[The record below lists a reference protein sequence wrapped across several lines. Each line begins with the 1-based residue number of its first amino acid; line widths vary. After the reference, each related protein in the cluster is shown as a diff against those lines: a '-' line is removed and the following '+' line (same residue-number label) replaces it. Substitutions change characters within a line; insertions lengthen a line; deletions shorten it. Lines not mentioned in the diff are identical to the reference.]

1 MTVCSSGCSEDQECN
16 ICFLVLWQDNN
27 AQTPTTTRK
36 AKDANSDTAKDG
48 LAYSCLLKN
57 ELLSAGIE
65 DLKVSGLMG
74 IV

>member
-1 MTVCSSGCSEDQECN
+1 LADLELHCL
-16 ICFLVLWQDNN
+16 LVLRQDNN
-27 AQTPTTTRK
+27 AQTPATTRK

-65 DLKVSGLMG
+65 DLKVSSAGY
-74 IV
+74 VTV